1 MPSLTIINLNP
12 GDTQEVLVNKI
23 NQNFGSIVANGGG
36 PQGQE
41 GTQGDQGPIG
51 PIGPKGDQ
59 GVPGTRGTR
68 WFVSLTEPLGG
79 TAGVGIIYGDYWVN
93 SSADNE
99 VYVYATGGWVTTG
112 DYLQALDI
120 FTTLTGIVG
129 PGAVTTKNAIVQSSA
144 TPGSNTFVFSDDP
157 SSTASA
163 NPTYSKF
170 LISTNASDGFPIL
183 EFGKSNAPNIGSPSD
198 YNRHPFFQWKNP
210 SGTDYGLRFIV
221 PGDLLDII
229 SGGNLNIQSTSG
241 NVNFSGVD
249 TALTA
254 TNSITFTSAGTFNIN
269 SGSSNLL
276 ISSNQFSLNPS
287 SAFFGV
293 PVSVSG
299 AFGGSY
305 MASFA
310 NSSTGGGI
318 FVNLSG
324 APSSS
329 RYLANFTV
337 SGTSKFYVRSDG
349 KVKFDK
355 TNFAYSTY
363 TASTPTYSISSK
375 NYYIIG
381 SNVLTNGNRV
391 VVNLTAGASG
401 IGIGIPVN
409 SGTTGL
415 SDYLAIGESI
425 SMSIFSS
432 LTSSSGW
439 ISGISYSTTGTS
451 SAGNAT
457 FTATPVV
464 NVTVLKTGSS
474 NFLIYYDTSSVSG
487 IFTV

>member
-1 MPSLTIINLNP
+1 MPNLTIINLNP

-41 GTQGDQGPIG
+41 GPQGDQGPIG

-93 SSADNE
+93 SSSDNE

-112 DYLQALDI
+112 DYLQALDV

-144 TPGSNTFVFSDDP
+144 TPGSNTFVFSDDA

-183 EFGKSNAPNIGSPSD
+183 EFGKSNAPNIGQPSD

-241 NVNFSGVD
+241 NVNFSGVN
-249 TALTA
+249 TTLTA

-269 SGSSNLL
+269 AGSSNLL
-276 ISSNQFSLNPS
+276 ISSNQFSLSPS

-305 MASFA
+305 MYSFA

-318 FVNLSG
+318 YVNLVG
-324 APSSS
+324 TPSSS
-329 RYLANFTV
+329 RYLANFAV

-363 TASTPTYSISSK
+363 TATTATYSISSK

-401 IGIGIPVN
+401 IGVGIPLN
-409 SGTTGL
+409 SGSTGL
-415 SDYLAIGESI
+415 SDYLAVGESI

-432 LTSSSGW
+432 SSSSSGW
-439 ISGISYSTTGTS
+439 ISGISYSTNGTT
-451 SAGNAT
+451 SAGNST

-474 NFLIYYDTSSVSG
+474 NFLVYYDTSSVSG